1 MLIARLVQTS
11 TWISKPMFKSEI
23 RESVINRL
31 LEKVASKNYG
41 KYLSRVMLSRV
52 RGFTKQTV
60 SYDFP
65 VTALIG
71 PNGGG
76 KTTILGAAAC
86 AYKGIKPRIYFSKS
100 GRFDNS
106 MSDWRIEYELI
117 DRNISPKEII
127 RRTAS
132 FHSSKWSRDALQRE
146 VAVFGVFRTVP
157 ANERKE
163 LVKCASV
170 EFSVPESRITD
181 IEMPVAVA
189 VEKILGKDISG
200 YSHIQVDSKGRITL
214 LTGKTQGGVQ
224 YSEFHFGAGESSVI
238 RMVIKIETLPENSL
252 ILIEEIENGLHP
264 VATVRM
270 VEYLIDVAERK
281 KIQAIFT
288 THSNDALLPLPSKAI
303 WAAVG
308 SKVFQGK
315 LDIQAL
321 RAITSQIDARLAI
334 FTEDAF
340 SRAWVEAMLRSK
352 RNIPVDLIEIHSME
366 GDGMA
371 VEINKFH
378 NMDPTKRFQSVC
390 FIDGDSRQM
399 ESSIENVHRLPGES
413 PEAYIFDK
421 VLECLEEVAAILA
434 VSLHLGYDDHHRVA
448 EAVTNIRKTNRDP
461 HLLYSQVG
469 QALGLITEATV
480 RGAFLSVW
488 SRAYPDEVS
497 RILEPVLPLLPT
509 ETQC

>member
-1 MLIARLVQTS
+1 
-11 TWISKPMFKSEI
+11 MFKSEI
-23 RESVINRL
+23 RESVINL
-31 LEKVASKNYG
+31 LSEKVGSKNYG
-41 KYLSRVMLSRV
+41 KYLAKVILSQV
-52 RGFTKQTV
+52 RGFTNQPV
-60 SYDFP
+60 SFDFP

-86 AYKGIKPRIYFSKS
+86 AYIGIKPRTYFSKS

-106 MSDWRIEYELI
+106 MSNWRIEYELV
-117 DRNISPKEII
+117 DRSINTREII

-132 FHSSKWSRDALQRE
+132 FHSSKWSRDAIKRE
-146 VAVFGVFRTVP
+146 VAVFGVSRTVP
-157 ANERKE
+157 ANERRE
-163 LVKCASV
+163 LAKCASIK
-170 EFSVPESRITD
+170 FSVRETEITD
-181 IEMPVAVA
+181 IEQPVAIA

-200 YSHIQVDSKGRITL
+200 YNHIRVDSKGRITL
-214 LTGKTQGGVQ
+214 LTGKTQNGIQ

-238 RMVIKIETLPENSL
+238 RMVIKIEALSENSL

-270 VEYLIDVAERK
+270 VEYLIDVAQRK

-288 THSNDALLPLPSKAI
+288 THSNDALLPLPSTAI

-334 FTEDAF
+334 FTEDVF
-340 SRAWVEAMLRSK
+340 SKAWIEAMLRSK

-371 VEINKFH
+371 VEINKYH

-390 FIDGDSRQM
+390 FIDGDSRQK
-399 ESSIENVHRLPGES
+399 ESTIDKIFKLPGES

-421 VLECLEEVAAILA
+421 VIESLEKFAAILA
-434 VSLHLGYDDHHRVA
+434 VSLHLSYDDHNKVS
-448 EAVTNIRKTNRDP
+448 ELVKNIRKTNRDP
-461 HLLYSQVG
+461 HVLYSQVG
-469 QALGLITEATV
+469 QTLGLIPENTV
-480 RGAFLSVW
+480 RGAFLNVW
-488 SRAYPDEVS
+488 SQAYPDEVS
-497 RILEPVLPLLPT
+497 KILEPVLPLLPK
-509 ETQC
+509 ENQG